1 MNFTN
6 SPYEKM
12 MKEIPRPGR
21 GGADRCAGCRHLK
34 ECDNRKD
41 RCRKKF
47 RPSGQVGRVDKV
59 VDKSEVFR
67 YSIFSTCAT

>member
-21 GGADRCAGCRHLK
+21 GGNDCCAFTLL
-34 ECDNRKD
+34 
-41 RCRKKF
+41 
-47 RPSGQVGRVDKV
+47 QL
-59 VDKSEVFR
+59 SEGV
-67 YSIFSTCAT
+67 

>member
-21 GGADRCAGCRHLK
+21 GGADRCAGCRYLK
-34 ECDNRKD
+34 ECGRQGR
-41 RCRKKF
+41 RCLKRL
-47 RPSGQVGRVDKV
+47 RPMAPVSGQLGP
-59 VDKSEVFR
+59 KS
-67 YSIFSTCAT
+67 

>member
-12 MKEIPRPGR
+12 MKECG
-21 GGADRCAGCRHLK
+21 
-34 ECDNRKD
+34 NRKD

-47 RPSGQVGRVDKV
+47 RPSGQVGP
-59 VDKSEVFR
+59 KS
-67 YSIFSTCAT
+67 

>member
-34 ECDNRKD
+34 ECGNRKGH
-41 RCRKKF
+41 CREKF
-47 RPSGQVGRVDKV
+47 RPSGQVGAVDKV
-59 VDKSEVFR
+59 SQQPSR
-67 YSIFSTCAT
+67 YVIMRKTT